1 MVAPDKVNAGT
12 EPATATTDSLA
23 RTVPNVLAQKTA
35 QTTVLA
41 AKATVP
47 VTQGGEV

>member
-1 MVAPDKVNAGT
+1 MVALGKVNVGM
-12 EPATATTDSLA
+12 ELATATTDLLA
-23 RTVPNVLAQKTA
+23 RTVPNALARKTA

-41 AKATVP
+41 AKATVL

>member
-41 AKATVP
+41 ARATAP